1 MFEEI
6 FYYFFFQLFGFIY
19 GCGGIKFQPYIFEA
33 SMDCSAH
40 IEGKATAKTIVPI
53 VIVCIILASLYIGGG
68 IGYKI
73 AINNLNDYY
82 NTYSNY
88 YNNNSTS
95 SSAAFSKTLN
105 LQAYGYGEITYTFT
119 CPSSGTYRVEVNSN
133 DYHSNVYV
141 YVEENLLLNGAESI
155 VSETRAFTGN
165 YSYSIKFGYNSTSS
179 YSDLDWTK
187 PIELTIKFDPSGAG
201 FCHVT
206 YLVNGVEAV
215 SYDTSENTMRTTKW
229 GSSINMYY
237 GADLESGTDGSA
249 ILEWMEYTAPMN
261 WDE

>member
-1 MFEEI
+1 MFTVLSFLDDLVDFLLDKDLFERGHVPLVFEVLELVGE
-6 FYYFFFQLFGFIY
+6 FPFQKLHGVF
-19 GCGGIKFQPYIFEA
+19 
-33 SMDCSAH
+33 
-40 IEGKATAKTIVPI
+40 
-53 VIVCIILASLYIGGG
+53 
-68 IGYKI
+68 
-73 AINNLNDYY
+73 
-82 NTYSNY
+82 
-88 YNNNSTS
+88 
-95 SSAAFSKTLN
+95 
-105 LQAYGYGEITYTFT
+105 
-119 CPSSGTYRVEVNSN
+119 RVELQ
-133 DYHSNVYV
+133 D
-141 YVEENLLLNGAESI
+141 
-155 VSETRAFTGN
+155 
-165 YSYSIKFGYNSTSS
+165 TSS